1 MPFAHSSASP
11 RRRTGAVANLH
22 AIEESLHAHGY
33 ELIAGIDEAGRG
45 PLAGP
50 VCTAAVVFEPGTR
63 IPGVNDSKQ
72 LKPAERDALYD
83 LIIAKAAAVGVGLA
97 DVDEIDS
104 INILNATKLAARR
117 AIRQLTVLP
126 DYLLV
131 DALELEEVTIPQD
144 GIVKGDARCFS
155 IAAASIVAKV
165 TRDRLMERYDGEYPQ
180 YNFARHKGYGTEEH
194 LRAIAREGISTIHRQ
209 SFCDFGFLPPVLDE
223 ESAAPSGRP
232 LVTSRTFQRLG
243 AELRRAGRME
253 SLDAIGGE
261 INRLHGFLPPS
272 ETTRLWHAIS
282 RRVERLGRAALGV
295 ASAPPGA

>member
-1 MPFAHSSASP
+1 MPTTQTRK
-11 RRRTGAVANLH
+11 RRANTAPGSNLH
-22 AIEESLHAHGY
+22 AIEELLHEHGY

-72 LKPAERDALYD
+72 VKPAEREKLYEQI
-83 LIIAKAAAVGVGLA
+83 LARAAAVGVGLA

-117 AIRQLTVLP
+117 AIRQLKVLP
-126 DYLLV
+126 DYLLI
-131 DALELEEVTIPQD
+131 DALELEDITIPQD

-165 TRDRLMERYDGEYPQ
+165 TRDRLMEQYDREYPQ
-180 YNFARHKGYGTEEH
+180 YHFARHKGYGTEEH
-194 LRAIAREGISTIHRQ
+194 LRAIARDGVSTIHRQ

-223 ESAAPSGRP
+223 ETVAPLAGLWSPAAHSSA
-232 LVTSRTFQRLG
+232 
-243 AELRRAGRME
+243 
-253 SLDAIGGE
+253 
-261 INRLHGFLPPS
+261 
-272 ETTRLWHAIS
+272 
-282 RRVERLGRAALGV
+282 
-295 ASAPPGA
+295 